1 MRHSYIDI
9 QEREKRMEKHS
20 VAFKEMIYDLM
31 NGQIDLE
38 KYPAQESNIVKNEF
52 EKGMPCDVCYEQV
65 YEANKRLCE
74 RLGVEAVSYTHLVQ
88 HCMILPIWRH
98 W

>member
-1 MRHSYIDI
+1 
-9 QEREKRMEKHS
+9 MEKHS

-38 KYPAQESNIVKNEF
+38 KYPTQESNIVKNEF

-74 RLGVEAVSYTHLVQ
+74 RLGVEEDKDVELIVNNLLQIAKYQAMKMYDYGKLFTEL
-88 HCMILPIWRH
+88 
-98 W
+98 

>member
-1 MRHSYIDI
+1 
-9 QEREKRMEKHS
+9 MEKHS

-74 RLGVEAVSYTHLVQ
+74 RLGVEEDKDVELIVNNLLQIAKYQAMKMYDYGKLFTEL
-88 HCMILPIWRH
+88 
-98 W
+98 